1 MLIQKLKEKIQYPK
15 LIVLLIIIITAYILF
30 QAHFFLEF
38 AKLLNSHGYISIF
51 LAGLLFSYG
60 FTAPFAVGFFIELA
74 SEVNIFIAAPLAG
87 IGAVIAD
94 LTIFQF
100 IRTSFQDEFDK
111 LKLHWIFQHIHQLFD
126 DHLSEKLKKYV
137 LWTFAGFLIAS
148 PLPDEFG
155 VSLISGFTDI
165 NRKIFGAVSYILN
178 TMGIFVILSLA

>member
-1 MLIQKLKEKIQYPK
+1 MLFQKLKQKIQYPK
-15 LIVLLIIIITAYILF
+15 LILLLITIITAYILF

-74 SEVNIFIAAPLAG
+74 GEVNIFIAAPLAG
-87 IGAVIAD
+87 IGAVFSD
-94 LTIFQF
+94 LIIFKF

-111 LKLHWIFQHIHQLFD
+111 LKLHWIFQRIHQLFD
-126 DHLSEKLKKYV
+126 DHLSEEFKKYA
-137 LWTFAGFLIAS
+137 LWTLAGFLIAS

-155 VSLISGFTDI
+155 VSLISGFTNI
-165 NRKIFGAVSYILN
+165 NRKIFGAISYILN
-178 TMGIFVILSLA
+178 TTGIFIILSIA